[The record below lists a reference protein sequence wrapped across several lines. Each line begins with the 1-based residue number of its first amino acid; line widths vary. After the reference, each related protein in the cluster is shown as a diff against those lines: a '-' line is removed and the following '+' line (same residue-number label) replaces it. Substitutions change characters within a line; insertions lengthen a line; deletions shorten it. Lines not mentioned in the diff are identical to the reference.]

1 MFEPL
6 RSFLPALFI
15 AAIAAVS
22 FGQIKDPI
30 DAADQLYVGRQYAQ
44 AAEAYQKLFAETT
57 DVPTKAKIKFN
68 LGLTFRMLNQYDR
81 SIESFKEVLAMEV
94 DDREPGGH
102 IMELYRNYRPRA
114 QWEIGNSLFAKG
126 NYDEALAA
134 FRTAR
139 GKYKVHSGCGTCSES
154 IERRNNLV
162 EGITLETLGRYSQAV
177 VLYLKADEPHLAEM
191 YFKAGQL
198 DDLRAIVEK
207 NVADLMQKHSWRRDY
222 AIQNS
227 PYRNLIALINAY
239 DLEKAENWKEL
250 IKLAH
255 VYARSR
261 DFGRNN
267 VPAVIL
273 ARHTD
278 KILPLL
284 KNEVGGFSLVSQ
296 MGVIYEILALSG
308 KDDPV
313 ALLKQMLAKHGLGH
327 ENFFV
332 LARTYRLADEKGK
345 KLLRELKPFVDS
357 SPYALFFLERDDID
371 EFGRFEIKFPRIG
384 EMPKLP
390 RGIEIPSQ
398 AP

>member
-1 MFEPL
+1 MFRPL
-6 RSFLPALFI
+6 RSLLLALFI

-44 AAEAYQKLFAETT
+44 AAEAYQKLFAETA

-68 LGLTFRMLNQYDR
+68 LGLTFRMLKQYDR
-81 SIESFKEVLAMEV
+81 SIESFREVLALDV

-114 QWEIGNSLFAKG
+114 QWEIGNSLFANG
-126 NYDEALAA
+126 DYAEALAA

-139 GKYKVHSGCGTCSES
+139 GKYKINTGCGNCNES
-154 IERRNNLV
+154 IERRNNVV
-162 EGITLETLGRYSQAV
+162 EGITLEALGRYSEAV
-177 VLYLKADEPHLAEM
+177 IPYLKADEPHLAEL
-191 YFKAGQL
+191 YFNAGQL
-198 DDLRAIVEK
+198 EDLREIVEK
-207 NVADLMQKHSWRRDY
+207 NIAGLMQKYSWQRYY
-222 AIQNS
+222 AIENS
-227 PYRNLIALINAY
+227 PYRNLISAINAY
-239 DLEKAENWKEL
+239 DLEKAGNWQEL
-250 IKLAH
+250 IKLAYH
-255 VYARSR
+255 GPRE
-261 DFGRNN
+261 FGRNSI
-267 VPAVIL
+267 PAIIL

-284 KNEVGGFSLVSQ
+284 RNRIPNHTLVRQ
-296 MGVIYEILALSG
+296 NGVIYEILALSG
-308 KDDPV
+308 KDDSI
-313 ALLKQMLAKHGLGH
+313 ALLKELISKHGVGH
-327 ENFFV
+327 ESLFI

-345 KLLRELKPFVDS
+345 KLLRELKPLVDS

-398 AP
+398 AQ